1 VTYRH
6 TGGTAYLNKNFLIPN
21 YLELSSS
28 SETDEPIFSR
38 SISDQQLIGNQL
50 TSVFNIPNT
59 YLNNIDIPTQWLY
72 GQTNMAIAS
81 DNRLFKKNIYE
92 NVYFNEIM
100 TMNIIDNTNGLYK
113 FNQDASNK
121 FANSIWNKLDEAN
134 KRLYKVRY
142 NKNDGTEPTYSNL
155 YNVTY
160 NSEDNTITFNYQL
173 YQDGTIASAS
183 IVSYDETTTYATYVI
198 PLEEKIY
205 TVTQAVHLEYT
216 EKYGG

>member
-1 VTYRH
+1 MT
-6 TGGTAYLNKNFLIPN
+6 
-21 YLELSSS
+21 
-28 SETDEPIFSR
+28 
-38 SISDQQLIGNQL
+38 
-50 TSVFNIPNT
+50 
-59 YLNNIDIPTQWLY
+59 
-72 GQTNMAIAS
+72 IAS
-81 DNRLFKKNIYE
+81 DDRLFRKNIYE

-113 FNQDASNK
+113 FNQEASNN
-121 FANSIWNKLDEAN
+121 FANSIWNKLDEAD
-134 KRLYKVRY
+134 KRLFKVRY
-142 NKNDGTEPTYSNL
+142 NKNDDSEPTYSNL
-155 YNVTY
+155 YNLQY

-205 TVTQAVHLEYT
+205 TITQAVHLEYT

>member
-1 VTYRH
+1 
-6 TGGTAYLNKNFLIPN
+6 
-21 YLELSSS
+21 
-28 SETDEPIFSR
+28 
-38 SISDQQLIGNQL
+38 
-50 TSVFNIPNT
+50 
-59 YLNNIDIPTQWLY
+59 
-72 GQTNMAIAS
+72 MAIAS
-81 DNRLFKKNIYE
+81 DNRLFRKNIYE

-113 FNQDASNK
+113 FNQEASNN
-121 FANSIWNKLDEAN
+121 FANSIWNKLDEAD
-134 KRLYKVRY
+134 KRLFKVRY
-142 NKNDGTEPTYSNL
+142 NKNNDSEPTYSNL
-155 YNVTY
+155 YNLQY

-205 TVTQAVHLEYT
+205 TITQAVHLEYT

>member
-1 VTYRH
+1 
-6 TGGTAYLNKNFLIPN
+6 
-21 YLELSSS
+21 
-28 SETDEPIFSR
+28 
-38 SISDQQLIGNQL
+38 
-50 TSVFNIPNT
+50 
-59 YLNNIDIPTQWLY
+59 
-72 GQTNMAIAS
+72 MAIAS
-81 DNRLFKKNIYE
+81 DNRLFRKNIYE

-113 FNQDASNK
+113 FNQEASNN

-134 KRLYKVRY
+134 KRLFKVRY
-142 NKNDGTEPTYSNL
+142 NKNNDTEPTYSNL
-155 YNVTY
+155 YNLQY

-183 IVSYDETTTYATYVI
+183 IISYDETTTYATYVI

-205 TVTQAVHLEYT
+205 TITQAVHLEYT

>member
-1 VTYRH
+1 
-6 TGGTAYLNKNFLIPN
+6 
-21 YLELSSS
+21 
-28 SETDEPIFSR
+28 
-38 SISDQQLIGNQL
+38 
-50 TSVFNIPNT
+50 
-59 YLNNIDIPTQWLY
+59 
-72 GQTNMAIAS
+72 MAIAS
-81 DNRLFKKNIYE
+81 DERLFRKNIYE

-113 FNQDASNK
+113 FNQEASNN

-134 KRLYKVRY
+134 KRLFKVRY
-142 NKNDGTEPTYSNL
+142 NKNNDTEPTYSNL
-155 YNVTY
+155 YNLQY

-205 TVTQAVHLEYT
+205 TITQAVHLEYT

>member
-1 VTYRH
+1 MT
-6 TGGTAYLNKNFLIPN
+6 
-21 YLELSSS
+21 
-28 SETDEPIFSR
+28 
-38 SISDQQLIGNQL
+38 
-50 TSVFNIPNT
+50 
-59 YLNNIDIPTQWLY
+59 
-72 GQTNMAIAS
+72 IAS
-81 DNRLFKKNIYE
+81 DSRLFRKNIYE

-173 YQDGTIASAS
+173 YQTGNIASAS

-198 PLEEKIY
+198 PLDEKIY
-205 TVTQAVHLEYT
+205 TITQTVHLEYT